1 MNHQDTKFY
10 NIDDHRNKKRFR
22 EFCCMIS
29 FIFLTTLVLIII
41 ILIFIILNSKVTPVK
56 WEHKGMTFTNGKYCP
71 DVRFGTKESDLS
83 LDNLAKTGST
93 WVAIVVTQFQK
104 DINSTEIK
112 SMYLTATGKLFTDC

>member
-1 MNHQDTKFY
+1 
-10 NIDDHRNKKRFR
+10 
-22 EFCCMIS
+22 
-29 FIFLTTLVLIII
+29 
-41 ILIFIILNSKVTPVK
+41 
-56 WEHKGMTFTNGKYCP
+56 MTFTNGKYCP